1 MTQLTAFLLGI
12 VQGLTEFLPV
22 SSSGHLVVIQSFFPG
37 FHGEELAFD
46 VVLHLGTLMAVVIYF
61 RNDLLALTGALKPG
75 AEGGRE
81 RMLLLWIILA
91 TIPTGLIG
99 FLGKDIFRQ
108 LFSIPRLVGVTLLIT
123 ALLLWLAERIPTG
136 KRTQHESGWWRS
148 LLIGLAQGLAI
159 LPGIS
164 RSGATI
170 ATAMFTGLDRIEA
183 ARFSFLIS
191 IPAIMG
197 ATLLDL
203 PAITRLSGQATVPL
217 IIGFITSLLT
227 GYAALGLLMFVVRRG
242 RLVYF
247 SIYCVIVGVTVLL
260 FL

>member
-1 MTQLTAFLLGI
+1 MTHLIAFLLGI

-37 FHGEELAFD
+37 FHGDELAFD
-46 VVLHLGTLMAVVIYF
+46 VVLHLGTLLAVIVYF
-61 RNDLLALTGALKPG
+61 RKDLLALTGAVKPG
-75 AEGGRE
+75 VEGGRE
-81 RMLLLWIILA
+81 RRLLLWIVLA

-99 FLGKDIFRQ
+99 FLGRDVFRQ
-108 LFSIPRLVGVTLLIT
+108 LFSVPRLVGITLLIT
-123 ALLLWLAERIPTG
+123 ALLLWLAERIPAG
-136 KRTQHESGWWRS
+136 KRTQHEAGWWRS
-148 LLIGLAQGLAI
+148 VVIGLAQGLAI

-170 ATAMFTGLDRIEA
+170 AAGMFSGLDRVQA

-191 IPAIMG
+191 IPAILG

-203 PAITRLSGQATVPL
+203 PAITRLSGQATGPL
-217 IIGFITSLLT
+217 LTGFLTSLLT

-247 SIYCVIVGVTVLL
+247 SLYCVIVGVAVLL